1 MLWPYL
7 VTNARLRAQPTQLH
21 HGASDA
27 VVRALEIAGKP
38 GKPDAELAQW
48 VLSENGGGLRD
59 RWTRRLEE
67 AVGEVVGPI
76 WEAMDAAEADDIAA
90 AGCDGVVID
99 SFERLAFRVEE
110 LVGEV
115 LDSPVLLPAFAALV
129 RTSIAKRT
137 EELSD
142 GTELY
147 QRSTHLDLPIW
158 GLGYTSQW
166 ATRLKGHQPGFAPG
180 LHSADRSR
188 EMTIVALWEWLGGYL
203 DALQTESPGPGW
215 ERVARIEGGHRPDGS
230 KAPDL
235 WIHRPTGPARYL
247 VTFAGS
253 LWESE
258 WRDEAEA
265 FYRRRVPAMP
275 RAVVATFADVA
286 RGEMVPSDREAGVF
300 VLQSAYQPRQ
310 TSFSFYPVTIAPEA
324 IVALPALLNRAGP
337 RRLLRELSRRSWR
350 QFQAQAD
357 AAHIITFLGGWQALA
372 DELKTHPG
380 DMKHV
385 REVAKLLSGC
395 SWTLPS
401 IGAEGFGL
409 WNFSYKRGS
418 RSGPGRI
425 RFELADILTPG
436 GVARLTGNSPTQ
448 RAARHL
454 IPVPMQDPVTVGRPN
469 EAGSELI
476 LQDLVLMRFR
486 SHAEDYLRHDGVH
499 LPWIELANRA
509 GLASSAVPRIVDAW
523 CDPSDGWLMRS
534 GSGATARFQVADS
547 EMDGFIRDGARLQMQ
562 GRENQ
567 RRAREQRN
575 SRHRKH

>member
-1 MLWPYL
+1 MLWPFFPS
-7 VTNARLRAQPTQLH
+7 NARVRAQPTEL
-21 HGASDA
+21 AKEARLA
-27 VVRALEIAGKP
+27 VVRALEIAGKL
-38 GKPDAELAQW
+38 GKPDVALARW
-48 VLSENGGGLRD
+48 VLTESGDDLRG
-59 RWTRRLEE
+59 RWAQRLEE
-67 AVGEVVGPI
+67 VVGEAVGPI
-76 WEAMDAAEADDIAA
+76 WSKMDAAEEEDIAA
-90 AGCDGVVID
+90 AGGDGVVID
-99 SFERLAFRVEE
+99 AFERFAFQAEE
-110 LVGEV
+110 LVNAV
-115 LDSPVLLPAFAALV
+115 LDSPVLLPAFAAMV

-137 EELSD
+137 GELVN
-142 GTELY
+142 GGELY
-147 QRSTHLDLPIW
+147 PLP
-158 GLGYTSQW
+158 SHPNVPHW
-166 ATRLKGHQPGFAPG
+166 ATFLNGYHIGLLHQDTDHRENPGHAE
-180 LHSADRSR
+180 LA
-188 EMTIVALWEWLGGYL
+188 IIALWEWLGGYL
-203 DALQTESPGPGW
+203 AAPLPHPPGPEW
-215 ERVARIEGGHRPDGS
+215 SRVVRIDGGHRPDGS

-286 RGEMVPSDREAGVF
+286 RGEMVTSDREAGVF

>member
-1 MLWPYL
+1 MQWSSL
-7 VTNARLRAQPTQLH
+7 VSNARLRAQPTQLRH
-21 HGASDA
+21 DCTVTLESWLRATANKTERSDA
-27 VVRALEIAGKP
+27 V
-38 GKPDAELAQW
+38 LARW
-48 VLSENGGGLRD
+48 VLTENGAGLRE

-67 AVGEVVGPI
+67 VVGEVVGPI
-76 WEAMDAAEADDIAA
+76 WSKMDAAEEDDIAA
-90 AGCDGVVID
+90 AGGDWVMREA
-99 SFERLAFRVEE
+99 FEGFAFDVEE
-110 LVGEV
+110 LVGAV
-115 LDSPVLLPAFAALV
+115 LESPALLPRYAHPI
-129 RTSIAKRT
+129 RQNIAQPS
-137 EELSD
+137 ELAIM
-142 GTELY
+142 
-147 QRSTHLDLPIW
+147 P
-158 GLGYTSQW
+158 
-166 ATRLKGHQPGFAPG
+166 
-180 LHSADRSR
+180 
-188 EMTIVALWEWLGGYL
+188 LWEWLGGYL
-203 DALQTESPGPGW
+203 APPLAEPPGPGW
-215 ERVARIEGGHRPDGS
+215 ERVARIEGGHQPDGTR
-230 KAPDL
+230 APDL
-235 WIHRPTGPARYL
+235 WIHRPTEPAKYL
-247 VTFAGS
+247 MVFAAS

-258 WRDEAEA
+258 WAAEAET

-275 RAVVATFADVA
+275 RAVMATFADIA
-286 RGEMVPSDREAGVF
+286 KGELVPSGHDAGVV
-300 VLQSAYQPRQ
+300 VLRSDYQPRQ
-310 TSFSFYPVTIAPEA
+310 PTFSFCPVTIAPEA
-324 IVALPALLNRAGP
+324 IVALPTLLNRAGP

-395 SWTLPS
+395 SWALPS
-401 IGAEGFGL
+401 IGVEGFGL

-454 IPVPMQDPVTVGRPN
+454 IPVPMQDPLTVGRPN

-499 LPWIELANRA
+499 LPWIELATRA
-509 GLASSAVPRIVDAW
+509 GLPGSAVPRIVDAW

-547 EMDGFIRDGARLQMQ
+547 EMDGFIRDGARMQMQ
-562 GRENQ
+562 GRESQ
-567 RRAREQRN
+567 RRARERRN

>member
-1 MLWPYL
+1 MLWPFL
-7 VTNARLRAQPTQLH
+7 LSNARLRSLPLH
-21 HGASDA
+21 QRHDCTLTLESWLRATADTTGRSDA
-27 VVRALEIAGKP
+27 ALAR
-38 GKPDAELAQW
+38 W
-48 VLSENGGGLRD
+48 VLTENGAGLRE

-67 AVGEVVGPI
+67 VVGEVVGPI
-76 WEAMDAAEADDIAA
+76 WSKMDAAEEEDIAA
-90 AGCDGVVID
+90 AGGDGVVLEA
-99 SFERLAFRVEE
+99 FERFAFQAEE
-110 LVGEV
+110 LVGAV
-115 LDSPVLLPAFAALV
+115 LDSPAVLPAYADRA
-129 RTSIAKRT
+129 RESIARRA
-137 EELSD
+137 EELAED
-142 GTELY
+142 ADAGEQCLPAELAIM
-147 QRSTHLDLPIW
+147 P
-158 GLGYTSQW
+158 
-166 ATRLKGHQPGFAPG
+166 
-180 LHSADRSR
+180 
-188 EMTIVALWEWLGGYL
+188 LWEWLGGYL
-203 DALQTESPGPGW
+203 APPLAEPPGPGW
-215 ERVARIEGGHRPDGS
+215 GRVARIEGGHRPDGTR
-230 KAPDL
+230 APDL
-235 WIHRPTGPARYL
+235 WIHRPTEPAKYL
-247 VTFAGS
+247 MVFAAS

-286 RGEMVPSDREAGVF
+286 RGEMVTSDREAGVF